1 MATPLTLFD
10 ALLRGTLL
18 ALLLLM
24 AAVLRR
30 DRPRAPAALAGVAI
44 SLGLA
49 VQVLGAMHWIE
60 ERLAGG
66 PGFAPVIGI
75 SVANAVLFWVFVE
88 ALFDDECALRPR
100 HALAWGAAVALGVLN
115 CLTAGVHATPLR
127 DLTMALQRAV
137 PVVFAVL
144 AVLAAARHWRADLVE
159 GRRRLRAFLLVSGVA
174 YTLAMLLV
182 RLASAQG
189 RLSALASL
197 LDVLAL
203 LVMVSAAAWG
213 LLRLGAGELF
223 PQAKPAL
230 EPAPD
235 APPASAELAPAA
247 ADVPDAADERLAQA
261 LRRAMDDERAYRDEG
276 LSVASLAARLG
287 APEYRLRRLI
297 NRRLGHRN
305 FNAFV
310 NGYRLAEARAAL
322 VDPRRSELPVL
333 SIALDAGFQSIGLFN
348 RAFKAATGLT
358 PSEFRRESGPIPE
371 IGQV

>member
-1 MATPLTLFD
+1 MATSLTLLD

-44 SLGLA
+44 SLGLS
-49 VQVLGAMHWIE
+49 VQVLGAMPWIDE
-60 ERLAGG
+60 HLAGG

-75 SVANAVLFWVFVE
+75 SVGNAVLFWVFVE
-88 ALFDDECALRPR
+88 ALFDDEFTLRPR
-100 HALAWGAAVALGVLN
+100 HVLAWGAAVLLGMLN

-127 DLTMALQRAV
+127 DLTMAVQRAV
-137 PVVFAVL
+137 PLMFSVL

-159 GRRRLRAFLLVSGVA
+159 GRRRLRVFLLVTGVA

-182 RLASAQG
+182 RLATGRG
-189 RLSALASL
+189 RLSDLASL
-197 LDVLAL
+197 MDVLAL
-203 LVMVSAAAWG
+203 LAMVSVASWG
-213 LLRLGAGELF
+213 LLRLGASELF
-223 PQAKPAL
+223 PQAEPVAA
-230 EPAPD
+230 PAPD
-235 APPASAELAPAA
+235 APAVSAEPTAA
-247 ADVPDAADERLAQA
+247 AAEGPDPADERLALA
-261 LRRAMDDERAYRDEG
+261 LQRVMNEERAYRDEG

-297 NRRLGHRN
+297 NQRLGHRN

-322 VDPRRSELPVL
+322 LDPHRAERPVL
-333 SIALDAGFQSIGLFN
+333 SIALDAGFQSIGPFN

-358 PSEFRRESGPIPE
+358 PTEFRREKLADS
-371 IGQV
+371 